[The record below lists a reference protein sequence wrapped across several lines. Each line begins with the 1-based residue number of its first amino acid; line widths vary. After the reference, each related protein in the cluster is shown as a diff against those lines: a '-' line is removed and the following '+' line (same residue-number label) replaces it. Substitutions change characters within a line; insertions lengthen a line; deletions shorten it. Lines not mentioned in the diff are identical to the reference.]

1 MPSDLATKLLI
12 KPDTT
17 VLLLNAPIGH
27 SRKLDPLPA
36 GVSVID
42 RRGKPAGVVIAFVR
56 DGAELKRLAT
66 SFAALEEDSVLWVCY
81 PNGGAKAGTDL
92 DRASLHAAM
101 EKHGLSEV
109 SAIDFDETWAAV
121 QFSAPDDIE
130 S

>member
-1 MPSDLATKLLI
+1 M
-12 KPDTT
+12 
-17 VLLLNAPIGH
+17 LLLNAPIGH

-42 RRGKPAGVVIAFVR
+42 RRGKPARVVIAFVR

-92 DRASLHAAM
+92 DRASLHTAM
-101 EKHGLSEV
+101 EKHGLSDV
-109 SAIDFDETWAAV
+109 SAIDFDESWAAV
-121 QFSAPDDIE
+121 QFSAPEDIE